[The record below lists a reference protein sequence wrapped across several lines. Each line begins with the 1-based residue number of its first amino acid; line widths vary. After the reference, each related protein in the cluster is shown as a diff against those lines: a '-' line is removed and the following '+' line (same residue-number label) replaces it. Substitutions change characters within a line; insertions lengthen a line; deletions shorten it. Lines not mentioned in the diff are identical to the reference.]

1 MGVSTAGTAP
11 SGGTASHGPHGAKER
26 RVILTK
32 ALIVYRFGTFVA
44 IAFMVIYSFEGKH
57 TVEGIGLALVT
68 GAVLCLT
75 PEIGEVLSSR
85 ALYDDL
91 SLFGWRPRASQWALG
106 MGVIASGGAALIALN
121 VVSVVSRLVGLGGVG
136 LIEVALF
143 GIVPLWAGQ
152 MLTEMAKMTQEDET
166 LSAWWADFET
176 RKGPALLGALMF
188 ALGTL
193 VQLVA
198 ATH

>member
-1 MGVSTAGTAP
+1 MSVSTTGTVP
-11 SGGTASHGPHGAKER
+11 KGGALPPLGAKER
-26 RVILTK
+26 QVDLTK

-44 IAFMVIYSFEGKH
+44 FAFMVLYSFEGKH

-68 GAVLCLT
+68 GGVLCLT
-75 PEIGEVLSSR
+75 PEIDEALSSR
-85 ALYDDL
+85 ALIDKL
-91 SLFGWRPRASQWALG
+91 SLFGWRPRASQWVWG
-106 MGVIASGGAALIALN
+106 MVVIASGGGALIVLN
-121 VVSVVSRLVGLGGVG
+121 VASVVSRLVGLVGVG
-136 LIEVALF
+136 LIEVAMI

-152 MLTEMAKMTQEDET
+152 MLTEMAKMTQEDEK
-166 LSAWWADFET
+166 LSARWADFET

>member
-1 MGVSTAGTAP
+1 MGVSTGTVP
-11 SGGTASHGPHGAKER
+11 SEGAVLLYPHGEEDR
-26 RVILTK
+26 RVVLTT

-57 TVEGIGLALVT
+57 TIEGIGLALVT
-68 GAVLCLT
+68 GAILCLT

-85 ALYDDL
+85 ALYDKL
-91 SLFGWRPRASQWALG
+91 SVFGWRPRASQWAWS
-106 MGVIASGGAALIALN
+106 MGVIASGGGALIVLN
-121 VVSVVSRLVGLGGVG
+121 VVSVVSRLVALGGVG
-136 LIEVALF
+136 LIEVAMF

-152 MLTEMAKMTQEDET
+152 MLTEMAKMTQEDEK
-166 LSAWWADFET
+166 LSARWADFET